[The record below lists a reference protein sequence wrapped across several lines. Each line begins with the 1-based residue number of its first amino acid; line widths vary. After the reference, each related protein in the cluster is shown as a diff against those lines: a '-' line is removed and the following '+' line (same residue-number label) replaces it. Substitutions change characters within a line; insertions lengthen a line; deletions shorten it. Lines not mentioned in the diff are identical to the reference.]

1 MKHFLLGCVAA
12 LFFSGPLAAQQLI
25 GEYYALLGPQDMFNS
40 KGTRLGSFCAVLQQD
55 RANFH
60 RFGRA
65 DDLDQWDP
73 IFSNRAMR
81 ARMSSICQVEGGYE
95 YIPLTVL
102 SGEPRYVWV
111 RIFGSG
117 GVPSYVLVSEGA
129 G

>member
-1 MKHFLLGCVAA
+1 MRRFFIGLAA
-12 LFFSGPLAAQQLI
+12 TLCLSGPAAAQQLI
-25 GEYYALLGPQDMFNS
+25 GEYYALLGQQDMYNS
-40 KGTRLGSFCAVLQQD
+40 QGTRLGSFCAVLQQD

-73 IFSNRAMR
+73 VFSNRAMR
-81 ARMSSICQVEGGYE
+81 GRMSSICQVQGGYE
-95 YIPLTVL
+95 YIPQAVL
-102 SGEPRYVWV
+102 SGQPRYVWV

-117 GVPSYVLVSEGA
+117 GVPSYVLVTEGA